1 MTASTAERGY
11 GATLAKGAVAICE
24 IMDFSDFG
32 ISRADVE
39 ITSHDSDSSANE
51 YLPGLR
57 DGGEITVSGNYIH
70 DDTGQ
75 AAAIVDFSDGSL
87 DEYTITLANTAAS
100 TFVFD
105 AYMKSYKIK
114 ADLKGALKIT
124 LVLKISGLPVF
135 TV

>member
-11 GATLAKGAVAICE
+11 GATLAKGATAIAE
-24 IMDFSDFG
+24 ITDYSDVG
-32 ISRADVE
+32 ISRSDVE

-57 DGGEITVSGNYIH
+57 EGSEITITGNYIYN
-70 DDTGQ
+70 DTGQ
-75 AAAIVDFSDGSL
+75 NAAITDFSDGSL
-87 DEYTITLANTAAS
+87 DEYTITFPNAAAS
-100 TFVFD
+100 TFVFY
-105 AYMKSYKIK
+105 AYIKSYKIK
-114 ADLKGALKIT
+114 SDLKGALKIT